1 MATIKTSIQIFDR
14 MSAPLKNITT
24 ATNTLINSMESMQR
38 VSAKA
43 IDTAAL
49 QDAREQ
55 IAQASAAFEQMEQE
69 IIQAGNSQDQFN
81 SSIRDGSTAAGGL
94 WDKLKGVA
102 ATVGGIVGLKKILEL
117 SDDLTS
123 TNARLNLLVDDGG
136 SIDELEQKIMAS
148 AQRSRSYYLDTA
160 SAVAKLGLN
169 AGNAFGG
176 DMDQVIAFMEQVNKQ
191 FVIGGASA
199 QDQSNAM
206 IQLTQA
212 MAAGALRGEELN
224 SILDSAPGIA
234 RAIEQYMG
242 IAEGSIKSVA
252 SEGLVTAEV
261 VKNALF
267 AAADETNEKFDSMP
281 KTWAQIWNSM
291 KNQALSMFAP
301 ILEKINAIGNS
312 DRFTQVTTGIING
325 LAAVANI
332 ATGVLDLLIGI
343 ASVIVDNWSIIQ
355 PVILGVAAALLLY
368 NGYLITNNALTAI
381 SNAQKGIAAVKA
393 YAAAAGNTVLAASE
407 KAEAMAKASATAAQY
422 GFNAALLACPL
433 TWILLI
439 IIAVIAAIYAVVAAI
454 NKVTGSTVSATGI
467 IVGVLA
473 VAAAFIANLVIGL
486 LNAIIQ
492 YLWTIFVEPFIG
504 IIEWV
509 LNAANGGF
517 NSFGD
522 AVANLIGNIISWFLS
537 LGKVVTKIIDAIFG
551 TDWTSGLSSLQDSVL
566 AWGKNE
572 SSITLDRDA
581 PTIDYRMTYSGA
593 WDAGYSFGEGIED
606 TVSGMFDG
614 SALDSLGAFDLGND
628 LDSIY
633 GNTDDIASNT
643 AASAD
648 ALDYAEEDLQY
659 LRDIAEREA
668 INRFTTAEIKV
679 EQQNTNYIEKDA
691 DLDGIMDAWANDF
704 AEKLDV
710 SEEGVHA

>member
-1 MATIKTSIQIFDR
+1 MNIVINSFETMQKTSGKSVD
-14 MSAPLKNITT
+14 
-24 ATNTLINSMESMQR
+24 
-38 VSAKA
+38 VSA
-43 IDTAAL
+43 I
-49 QDAREQ
+49 QEAREELARAGTAFDSIEQ
-55 IAQASAAFEQMEQE
+55 KIKESDQQQQKFTQHISSGTSAA
-69 IIQAGNSQDQFN
+69 
-81 SSIRDGSTAAGGL
+81 DGLLS
-94 WDKLKGVA
+94 KFKSVA
-102 ATVGGIVGLKKILEL
+102 ATVGGIVGLKKVLEL
-117 SDDLTS
+117 SDELTS
-123 TNARLNLLVDDGG
+123 TTARLSNAQINFSDGG

-148 AQRSRSYYLDTA
+148 AQRSRAYYLDTA
-160 SAVAKLGLN
+160 SAVAKLGNN
-169 AGNAFGG
+169 AYYSFSN
-176 DMDQVIAFMEQVNKQ
+176 MDEVIGFAELINKQ

-199 QDQSNAM
+199 TEQSAAM
-206 IQLTQA
+206 LQLTQA
-212 MAAGALRGEELN
+212 MASGVLRGEELN
-224 SILDSAPGIA
+224 SIFENAPGI
-234 RAIEQYMG
+234 IQN
-242 IAEGSIKSVA
+242 IADYLDVPIGQIRTMA
-252 SEGLVTAEV
+252 SEGEITADI
-261 VKNALF
+261 VKAATF
-267 AAADETNEKFDSMP
+267 AAVDEINEKFNSMP

-291 KNQALSMFAP
+291 KNQALSMFSP
-301 ILEKINAIGNS
+301 ILEKLNQIANS

-332 ATGVLDLLIGI
+332 ATGVLDLLIAI
-343 ASVIVDNWSIIQ
+343 ASVIVDNWSWISPII
-355 PVILGVAAALLLY
+355 IGVAGAFLILNGAALVY
-368 NGYLITNNALTAI
+368 NTITAI
-381 SNAQKGIAAVKA
+381 SNGLAALSAARSAIKA
-393 YAAAAGNTVLAASE
+393 GATLAEAAATTT
-407 KAEAMAKASATAAQY
+407 ATGAQV
-422 GFNAALLACPL
+422 GLNAALLACPL

-473 VAAAFIANLVIGL
+473 VAAAFIVNLVIGV
-486 LNAIIQ
+486 LNGIIQ
-492 YLWTIFVEPFIG
+492 LIWTIFVEPFIG
-504 IIEWV
+504 IIEFV

-710 SEEGVHA
+710 SEEGVHE